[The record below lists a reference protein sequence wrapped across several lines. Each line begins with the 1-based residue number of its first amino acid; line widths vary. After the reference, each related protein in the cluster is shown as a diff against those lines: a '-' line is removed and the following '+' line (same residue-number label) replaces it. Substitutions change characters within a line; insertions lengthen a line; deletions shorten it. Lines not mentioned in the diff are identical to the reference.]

1 MNDEISF
8 TNKNILK
15 DDNAN
20 NTQNP
25 FSATNN
31 MRNEELNDFVEK
43 LIKEN
48 CSLKKE
54 IILKEIELEKM
65 KEMLK
70 NASIKYYNLETGNLN
85 SIDKIYFE
93 KIRSINL
100 ENDFKLNQIELKYE
114 NELQKI
120 KDEHNKAIN
129 ELQNNNKK
137 IVFDNSINNMDNN
150 NIFMKNKK
158 IDEKG
163 NIDENKIEDYLQRIK
178 ALEAQLYNSEQSY
191 QLVQKKYDMLIEEN
205 RLIKSKIKEEKDNIL
220 FIIDE
225 LQKES
230 NLKKDEIVKEFK
242 DKTNLITQ
250 HFISFSENEK
260 AKANLVLENLLNDQ
274 RTLQEKIESLEDEN
288 TKLSEEN
295 NLLIEKTKSNDEFIA
310 QKELE
315 MLSIDTIKQNF
326 SKSLSN
332 YENEIAQLTKDNL
345 NLKKKNSELEAQL
358 NALTAKNEHLEKS
371 INSQINEINEQ
382 NAKLNG
388 DLQSQIIQLE
398 QEKREMSLKYNLN
411 SENEGNMK
419 TKVKELN
426 KKNEEL
432 NKENSNL
439 KYKINENEVTIQSL
453 NEQIEKMNQN
463 FEKIQRQYANMDKEY
478 NNASNNLAFSK
489 KKFFENEEEIKNL
502 KESVKMLEVIN
513 EKNNKDLAEI
523 RQKNL
528 NLEHTMD
535 NMKLNYKIEITKYK
549 NKINDYEKKIR
560 ELTVGNIYT
569 K

>member
-1 MNDEISF
+1 MNDEILTF
-8 TNKNILK
+8 TKNIQLK
-15 DDNAN
+15 DENAN
-20 NTQNP
+20 I
-25 FSATNN
+25 NN
-31 MRNEELNDFVEK
+31 IQIPLSSTHNLKNEELNDFVEK
-43 LIKEN
+43 LIREN

-54 IILKEIELEKM
+54 IILKEIEIEKL

-85 SIDKIYFE
+85 NIDKIYFD
-93 KIRSINL
+93 KIKNINL

-114 NELQKI
+114 NELQKL
-120 KDEHNKAIN
+120 KDEHDKIIT
-129 ELQNNNKK
+129 EIQNNQQFDDNNKK
-137 IVFDNSINNMDNN
+137 EKINVD
-150 NIFMKNKK
+150 
-158 IDEKG
+158 
-163 NIDENKIEDYLQRIK
+163 NKIEEYLQRIK
-178 ALEAQLYNSEQSY
+178 TLEAQLYNSEQSY

-205 RLIKSKIKEEKDNIL
+205 KMIKNKIKEEKENIL

-250 HFISFSENEK
+250 NFISFSENEK
-260 AKANLVLENLLNDQ
+260 AKANLVLENLLGDQ
-274 RTLQEKIESLEDEN
+274 NTLKEKIELLEEEN

-332 YENEIAQLTKDNL
+332 YENEISELTKNNL
-345 NLKKKNSELEAQL
+345 SLKKKISEMEAQI
-358 NALTAKNEHLEKS
+358 NSLTAKNEHMEKS

-382 NAKLNG
+382 NAKIVSDLN
-388 DLQSQIIQLE
+388 SQIIQLD
-398 QEKREMSLKYNLN
+398 QEKRELNLKYNLN

-419 TKVKELN
+419 MKVKELN
-426 KKNEEL
+426 MRIEEL

-439 KYKINENEVTIQSL
+439 KYKINEYEVNNQSL

-463 FEKIQRQYANMDKEY
+463 FEKIHQQYANMDKEY
-478 NNASNNLAFSK
+478 SNANNNLAMSK

-502 KESVKMLEVIN
+502 KENIRMLEILN
-513 EKNNKDLAEI
+513 EKNNKELIETKQSNI
-523 RQKNL
+523 NL
-528 NLEHTMD
+528 NHTMD
-535 NMKLNYKIEITKYK
+535 TLKLNYNIEITKYK
-549 NKINDYEKKIR
+549 NKINDYENKLR
-560 ELTVGNIYT
+560 DLASNNIYP

>member
-1 MNDEISF
+1 MNDEILTF
-8 TNKNILK
+8 TKNIQLK
-15 DDNAN
+15 DENAN
-20 NTQNP
+20 I
-25 FSATNN
+25 NN
-31 MRNEELNDFVEK
+31 IQIPLSSTHNLKNEELNDFVEK
-43 LIKEN
+43 LIREN

-54 IILKEIELEKM
+54 IILKEIEIEKL

-85 SIDKIYFE
+85 NIDKIYFD
-93 KIRSINL
+93 KIKNINL

-114 NELQKI
+114 NELQKL
-120 KDEHNKAIN
+120 KDEHDKIIT
-129 ELQNNNKK
+129 EIQNNQYFDDNNKK
-137 IVFDNSINNMDNN
+137 EKINVD
-150 NIFMKNKK
+150 
-158 IDEKG
+158 
-163 NIDENKIEDYLQRIK
+163 NKIEEYLQRIK
-178 ALEAQLYNSEQSY
+178 TLEAQLYNSEQSY

-205 RLIKSKIKEEKDNIL
+205 KMIKNKIKEEKENIL

-250 HFISFSENEK
+250 NFISFSENEK
-260 AKANLVLENLLNDQ
+260 DKANLVLENLLGDQ
-274 RTLQEKIESLEDEN
+274 NTLKEKIELLEEEN

-332 YENEIAQLTKDNL
+332 YENEISELTKNNL
-345 NLKKKNSELEAQL
+345 SLKKKISEMEAQI
-358 NALTAKNEHLEKS
+358 NSLTAKNEHMEKS

-382 NAKLNG
+382 NAKIVSDLN
-388 DLQSQIIQLE
+388 SQIIQLD
-398 QEKREMSLKYNLN
+398 QEKRELNLKYNLN

-419 TKVKELN
+419 MKVKELN
-426 KKNEEL
+426 MRIEEL

-439 KYKINENEVTIQSL
+439 KYKINEYEVNNQSL

-463 FEKIQRQYANMDKEY
+463 FEKIQQQYANMDKEY
-478 NNASNNLAFSK
+478 SNASNNLAMSK

-502 KESVKMLEVIN
+502 KENIRMLEILN
-513 EKNNKDLAEI
+513 EKNNKELIETKQSNI
-523 RQKNL
+523 NL
-528 NLEHTMD
+528 NHTMD
-535 NMKLNYKIEITKYK
+535 TLKLNYNIEITKYK
-549 NKINDYEKKIR
+549 NKINDYENKLR
-560 ELTVGNIYT
+560 DLASNNIYP